1 MSATKRTSRYSAVLL
16 VAAAALIGAGAACA
30 NEQIRVGKAQ
40 GTAWTFLPVD
50 IGIAQGFFAKQG
62 LDIDSADLGG
72 DAKVQQALAAGSID
86 IGLGSGPGL
95 AFVAKGSPAIGVA
108 AFAGPPRNISA
119 IVLVDSP
126 IKTIADLKGKLIA
139 VSSVGSLS
147 DWLAK
152 QMAIQEGWGQDGIR
166 AVPLGAIPT
175 SIAALKAKQVDA
187 VVLATEA
194 GFGLEERNQGRML
207 ASMDRYAPHFIT
219 HVVFAQ
225 KSLVANK
232 PETVRRFLKGFFAAI
247 AFMKTHRD
255 ETSALAERVLHQSA
269 AVVGKDYDF
278 EAGMFIDDGRF
289 DAIGGGGAET
299 VLHRYGNVARPA
311 GGRRAV
317 HHAIRAGHAVT
328 GINRTM
334 TTATTP
340 VTNPNV
346 TRSRLVLEIASEMA
360 GGAAADAVP
369 DYVLPKVCCSIRA
382 AASRRRFPA

>member
-1 MSATKRTSRYSAVLL
+1 MSVSKRTSRYGGMLL
-16 VAAAALIGAGAACA
+16 VAAVALIGAHAARA
-30 NEQIRVGKAQ
+30 NEQIHVGKAQ

-50 IGIAQGFFAKQG
+50 IGIAQGFFAKLG

-86 IGLGSGPGL
+86 FGLGSGPGL

-119 IVLVDSP
+119 IVLEDSP

-166 AVPLGAIPT
+166 AVPLGAVEI

-187 VVLATEA
+187 VVLSTEA
-194 GFGLEERNQGRML
+194 GFGLEERKQGRML

-232 PETVRRFLKGFFAAI
+232 PETVRALPQRFLCRDRVHENPSRRNLGAGRARAASERGGGGQGLR
-247 AFMKTHRD
+247 FRGRDVHRRRPLR
-255 ETSALAERVLHQSA
+255 SA
-269 AVVGKDYDF
+269 
-278 EAGMFIDDGRF
+278 
-289 DAIGGGGAET
+289 GGGGAEA
-299 VLHRYGNVARPA
+299 VLHRHGNAARAA

-317 HHAIRAGHAVT
+317 HHAVPAGRAITGH
-328 GINRTM
+328 
-334 TTATTP
+334 
-340 VTNPNV
+340 
-346 TRSRLVLEIASEMA
+346 
-360 GGAAADAVP
+360 
-369 DYVLPKVCCSIRA
+369 
-382 AASRRRFPA
+382 